1 MVLQNLAYTAILL
14 GVLVFVHEF
23 GHFIVAK
30 SLGVKVLRFS
40 IGFGPRVVGFTR
52 GETEYRIAWLPLGGY
67 VKMAGEQPGEE
78 LPPEEA
84 KRGFLAQPPWK
95 RALIVFA
102 GPFFNLAFPILVFF
116 FVSLGTHQ
124 AISTRVGS
132 VEPGLPAAQ
141 AHLRPGD
148 RIVAVDG
155 AAVKTFDELRD
166 ALQPA
171 FSRET
176 TLSVEREG
184 KTFQTT
190 LVPTKNLESN
200 PIETVPRGMIGITP
214 VTHAAVVGVPPGS
227 AAEKAGLKNFDRVLS
242 VDGKPVKSEEAFIR
256 AIEAAGAQVQL
267 TVARERPLDVPGA
280 SVTAPSVVTLTVP
293 KQVGEGYAGIGA
305 QSAELYVARVLPD
318 SAAARAGIAPG
329 DKITSVNGKALESTL
344 NLSIALNNLGAKPFT
359 LTWEHQGQPRQ
370 AQVTQQSLTQKDE
383 FGTDATQLDLGAR
396 FHQPSEAE
404 IGEAEMIPV
413 TLGVGAALA
422 RSFQIVPEITGKMVK
437 VIAYLFTGR
446 VPFKSVG
453 GPVMI
458 YQMASKTAQAGLDPF
473 LNLMA
478 LISINLG
485 LMNLLPIPVLDGF
498 HLLAALWE
506 GIRRRPIPVR
516 AREIANMVG
525 LAMLVVL
532 MVLVFKNDL
541 TR

>member
-1 MVLQNLAYTAILL
+1 MVLQNLAYTALLL

-116 FVSLGTHQ
+116 AVSLGTHQ
-124 AISTRVGS
+124 AVSNRVGS
-132 VEPGLPAAQ
+132 VEPGLPAAK
-141 AHLRPGD
+141 ADIHPGD

-155 AAVKTFDELRD
+155 TPVKTFDELRD

-176 TLSVEREG
+176 TLTVEREG

-190 LVPTKNLESN
+190 LVPAKNVETN
-200 PIETVPRGMIGITP
+200 PIETVPRGMIGIMAGTRAP
-214 VTHAAVVGVPPGS
+214 VLGVPPGS
-227 AAEKAGLKNFDRVLS
+227 VAEKAGLKSFDRVLA
-242 VDGKPVKSEEAFIR
+242 VDGKPVRSEGDFTK
-256 AIEAAGAQVQL
+256 AIEAAGAQVSL
-267 TVARERPLDVPGA
+267 TVSRDVPLAVPGA
-280 SVTAPSVVTLTVP
+280 TMTAPTVLKFTVP
-293 KQVGEGYAGIGA
+293 KEAGESYAGIGA
-305 QSAELYVARVLPD
+305 QSVELYVAKVLPD
-318 SAAARAGIAPG
+318 SAAARAGLLAG
-329 DKITSVNGKALESTL
+329 DRVTSINGTALQSTL
-344 NLSIALNNLGAKPFT
+344 NLSLALNNLAAQPFT
-359 LTWEHQGQPRQ
+359 LAWEHAGQTKTAVLSQ
-370 AQVTQQSLTQKDE
+370 ANVSVKDE
-383 FGTDATQLDLGAR
+383 FGTDSSQLELGLR
-396 FHQPSEAE
+396 FHQPTEAE
-404 IGEAEMIPV
+404 IGEAEMVPV
-413 TLGVGAALA
+413 TLGVGAALL
-422 RSFQIVPEITGKMVK
+422 RSLQIVPEITGKMVK

-446 VPFKSVG
+446 VAFKNVG
-453 GPVMI
+453 GPVML
-458 YQMASKTAQAGLDPF
+458 YQMASKSAQAGLDSF
-473 LNLMA
+473 LNMMA

-506 GIRRRPIPVR
+506 GVRRRPIPVR

-525 LAMLVVL
+525 LAMLLVL